1 MTVIQLCTN
10 FNHPLIHS
18 WLSSLETLL
27 HVSAFLIHFWVYLMG
42 WDIWCFSL
50 LKITLLYAL
59 FTNLTVFASDN
70 LRPLSSQIKHF
81 KISKQEPKKSLPI
94 HLWFH
99 DLREN
104 LKLATKKNWN
114 TGMYNTHR
122 QRRGIHFLLL
132 LLTCKK
138 IQANLVCLTHNTWC
152 PLYRQKIDTNLADGG
167 NTVLHSKPESDLKLV
182 HFMQG
187 LCNFPRLLTS
197 FSLCTSRQISG
208 QTYASLGICLHNR
221 QLKRSPLCKL
231 RSSS

>member
-18 WLSSLETLL
+18 WLSSLETML
-27 HVSAFLIHFWVYLMG
+27 HASAFLIHLWGYLMG

-59 FTNLTVFASDN
+59 FTNLTVFPSDN

-81 KISKQEPKKSLPI
+81 KISKQEPKKSLSI

-104 LKLATKKNWN
+104 LKPATKKNWN
-114 TGMYNTHR
+114 TGMYKTHR

-138 IQANLVCLTHNTWC
+138 IQANLVCLTHNTRC
-152 PLYRQKIDTNLADGG
+152 PLYRQIIGIWVSNQ
-167 NTVLHSKPESDLKLV
+167 HKLS
-182 HFMQG
+182 G
-187 LCNFPRLLTS
+187 WRKYRFP
-197 FSLCTSRQISG
+197 F
-208 QTYASLGICLHNR
+208 
-221 QLKRSPLCKL
+221 
-231 RSSS
+231 